1 MCTALKNV
9 QQHCRSLH
17 STEKVQQHKD
27 NHSSTEKVQQQKD
40 NPRQSAFFLGK
51 RRTPA
56 PKPGKQHKA
65 NPQPS
70 PAEAPLIVT
79 GTERTETRASFRG
92 SVDWSRKP
100 GLQERFVR
108 TDDHIYSVHMAWYMG
123 GDLVALPLT
132 AQARG
137 ELCRGQLWIEANPC
151 FRVICHRYIY
161 IYIYRYIY
169 IYLFIYLFIYL
180 YFYFYL
186 YLYQKLHQI
195 SWKTRSSC
203 SELHILSPAPPLETR
218 ISTSHSETRSQRSTP
233 GKTRSGCSS
242 KHHRQ
247 QHSTAL

>member
-1 MCTALKNV
+1 MRASSSVSTPGQFAWLPSQSTASEALKKCTAALKK
-9 QQHCRSLH
+9 CS

-27 NHSSTEKVQQQKD
+27 N
-40 NPRQSAFFLGK
+40 PRQSAFLGK

-161 IYIYRYIY
+161 IYR
-169 IYLFIYLFIYL
+169 
-180 YFYFYL
+180 
-186 YLYQKLHQI
+186 
-195 SWKTRSSC
+195 
-203 SELHILSPAPPLETR
+203 
-218 ISTSHSETRSQRSTP
+218 
-233 GKTRSGCSS
+233 
-242 KHHRQ
+242 
-247 QHSTAL
+247 